1 MILISNEELV
11 SRVNERYADFA
22 TNHFGD
28 LSDVRGFLRNQI
40 RLRVKQGKSFTDKK
54 LENLI
59 KNERQRIAKQK
70 RFDEA
75 QQPTSPKNP
84 FYSLMIDAIEAEAPA
99 HLKGLVRGLSG
110 LKDEE

>member
-1 MILISNEELV
+1 MISNEELV
-11 SRVNERYADFA
+11 SMVNERYAEFA
-22 TNHFGD
+22 KNHPED

-40 RLRVKQGKSFTDKK
+40 RLRVKQGKEFTDTK
-54 LENLI
+54 LENIL
-59 KNERQRIAKQK
+59 KNERQRIAKQR

-75 QQPTSPKNP
+75 QQPTSPKSP

-99 HLKGLVRGLSG
+99 HLKGLARGLSG